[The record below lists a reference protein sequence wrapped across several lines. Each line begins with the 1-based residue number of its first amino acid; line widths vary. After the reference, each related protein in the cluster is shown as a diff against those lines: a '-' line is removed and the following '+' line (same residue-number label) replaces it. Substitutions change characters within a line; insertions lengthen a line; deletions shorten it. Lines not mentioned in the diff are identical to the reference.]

1 MSKSALNSSGS
12 TALIDR
18 LLHLLPSAEKL
29 DWSQTMAARWA
40 QGAGPALFRV
50 AGLKAMGEASDAQLD
65 DLLHIDTQKA
75 QLEQNTQQFLAGLP
89 ANNVLLWGSRGTGK
103 STLVQALLNKYGVQG
118 LRLVE
123 IGREDLADLP
133 LLVETL
139 RDAPYR
145 FMVFCDD
152 LSFEQNDASY
162 KALKS
167 ALEGSVFSQS
177 ANVLFYATSN
187 RRHLLPEYHSDNATT
202 AVGDA
207 ELHHG
212 EAVEEKISLSDRFG
226 LWLSFYPFRQDTYL
240 EVVAHCV
247 AELAHAN
254 GLSAEMVEQLTEQW
268 QQESL
273 QFALARGARN
283 GRAARY
289 FAKAWVGRVCLEQRD
304 ASPSKN

>member
-1 MSKSALNSSGS
+1 
-12 TALIDR
+12 
-18 LLHLLPSAEKL
+18 
-29 DWSQTMAARWA
+29 
-40 QGAGPALFRV
+40 
-50 AGLKAMGEASDAQLD
+50 MGEASDAQLD

-145 FMVFCDD
+145 FVVFCDD

-187 RRHLLPEYHSDNATT
+187 RRHLLPEYHSDNAATS
-202 AVGDA
+202 VGEA
-207 ELHHG
+207 ELHRG
-212 EAVEEKISLSDRFG
+212 EARPRRIERRFG
-226 LWLSFYPFRQDTYL
+226 
-240 EVVAHCV
+240 
-247 AELAHAN
+247 HA
-254 GLSAEMVEQLTEQW
+254 
-268 QQESL
+268 
-273 QFALARGARN
+273 
-283 GRAARY
+283 
-289 FAKAWVGRVCLEQRD
+289 
-304 ASPSKN
+304 